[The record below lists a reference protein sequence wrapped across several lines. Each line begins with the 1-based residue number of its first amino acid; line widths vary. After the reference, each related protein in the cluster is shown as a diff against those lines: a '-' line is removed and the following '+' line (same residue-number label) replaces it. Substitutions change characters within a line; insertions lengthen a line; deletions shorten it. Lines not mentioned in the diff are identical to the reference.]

1 MIFYKIDKTKIKQL
15 ISKKMN
21 SKKKKS
27 KKILLQNRNW
37 KN

>member
-27 KKILLQNRNW
+27 KKILL
-37 KN
+37 